1 MKPLFFN
8 SLHNV
13 HEEIVIEMTTIKE
26 QRMIDSMFNWMNKE
40 DKLFI
45 VAQKVQVLSKKI
57 QMHVQQEEKTTK
69 SLKWLVGGP

>member
-1 MKPLFFN
+1 
-8 SLHNV
+8 
-13 HEEIVIEMTTIKE
+13 
-26 QRMIDSMFNWMNKE
+26 MNKE